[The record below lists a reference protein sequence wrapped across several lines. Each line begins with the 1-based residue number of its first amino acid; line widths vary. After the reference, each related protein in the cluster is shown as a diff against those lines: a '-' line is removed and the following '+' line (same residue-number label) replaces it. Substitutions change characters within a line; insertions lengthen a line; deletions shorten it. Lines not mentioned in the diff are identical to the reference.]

1 MLNTLSFRLVTL
13 NSHTSGDKMKF
24 NQLFKNKNVA
34 NAIYIGSL
42 CSVAYLAVYFARNVL
57 GAVTP
62 QMIENGYHESYIGK
76 VSSTYF
82 ICYAIGQLINGMIG
96 DKIKARYMISIGLF
110 MAGITNVL
118 FCVLAQNHAN
128 LAIIAYSLT
137 GFFLSMI
144 YGPMTKIVAENTEPI
159 YATRC
164 SLGYEFASLFG
175 SPIAGIAAAILV
187 WQSVFITSSIV
198 LITMAIIF
206 FAFLLFFEKKG
217 IIKYNQYKPKKENGK
232 GIKVLIKHRIIK
244 FTLISIITGI
254 VRTTVVFWMPTYFSQ
269 YLGFSPKTSASIFT
283 LATLIISLTTFITVF
298 LYEKLN
304 RNMDKTI
311 LIMFITAFLFFI
323 LLYLIKQPILNI
335 VFMIIAIMGSNGAA
349 TMLWSRYCPSLRDTG
364 MVSSATGFL
373 DFMSYM
379 AAAVS
384 STIFANA
391 VSQIGWGNLILIW
404 CGLMLL
410 GIVISIPNKAKNL
423 SV

>member
-1 MLNTLSFRLVTL
+1 
-13 NSHTSGDKMKF
+13 MKI
-24 NQLFKNKNVA
+24 NWLLKNKNVK
-34 NAIYIGSL
+34 NAIYIGVL
-42 CSVAYLAVYFARNVL
+42 CSVSYLAVYFARNIL
-57 GAVTP
+57 GAVSP
-62 QMIENGYHESYIGK
+62 QMIEVGYAETYIGK
-76 VSSTYF
+76 LSSIYF
-82 ICYAIGQLINGMIG
+82 ICYAIGQLINGIIG
-96 DKIKARYMISIGLF
+96 DKIKARYMISVGLF
-110 MAGITNVL
+110 MAGITNLMFSVL
-118 FCVLAQNHAN
+118 SQNYASLAMV
-128 LAIIAYSLT
+128 AYGLT

-164 SLGYEFASLFG
+164 SLGYEFSALIG

-187 WQSVFITSSIV
+187 WQSVFVTSSII
-198 LITMAIIF
+198 LIIMAIIC
-206 FAFLLFFEKKG
+206 FAFFLFFEKRG
-217 IIKYNQYKPKKENGK
+217 IIKYNQYTPKKENGK

-244 FTLISIITGI
+244 FTLISVITGV

-269 YLGFSPKTSASIFT
+269 YLGFTPKTSASIFT
-283 LATLIISLTTFITVF
+283 VATLIISLTTFITVF

-311 LIMFITAFLFFI
+311 LIMFLTASLFFM

-335 VFMIIAIMGSNGAA
+335 VFMVIAIMASNGAA

-379 AAAVS
+379 AAAAS
-384 STIFANA
+384 STLFANA

-404 CGLMLL
+404 CGLMLF
-410 GIVISIPNKAKNL
+410 GVAISIPRKTKNL

>member
-1 MLNTLSFRLVTL
+1 
-13 NSHTSGDKMKF
+13 MKF
-24 NQLFKNKNVA
+24 NQLFKNKNVK
-34 NAIYIGSL
+34 NAIFIGVL
-42 CSVAYLAVYFARNVL
+42 CSVSYLAVYFARNIL
-57 GAVTP
+57 GTVTP

-82 ICYAIGQLINGMIG
+82 ICYAVGQLINGIIG
-96 DKIKARYMISIGLF
+96 DKIKARYMISVGLF
-110 MAGITNVL
+110 MAGITNFLFSVL
-118 FCVLAQNHAN
+118 SQNYGGLAM
-128 LAIIAYSLT
+128 IAYGLT

-159 YATRC
+159 YATRV
-164 SLGYEFASLFG
+164 SLGYEFSALIG

-187 WQSVFITSSIV
+187 WQSVFITSSVV
-198 LITMAIIF
+198 LVLMAVIC
-206 FAFLLFFEKKG
+206 FAFFLFFEKKG
-217 IIKYNQYKPKKENGK
+217 IIKYNQYTPEKENGK

-244 FTLISIITGI
+244 FTLISVITGV

-283 LATLIISLTTFITVF
+283 VATLIISLTTFITVF

-311 LIMFITAFLFFI
+311 LIMFVTASLFFI
-323 LLYLIKQPILNI
+323 LLYLIKQPVLNI
-335 VFMIIAIMGSNGAA
+335 VFMVIAIMASNGAA

-379 AAAVS
+379 AAAAS
-384 STIFANA
+384 STLFANA

-404 CGLMLL
+404 CGLMLF
-410 GIVISIPNKAKNL
+410 GVAISIPRKAKNL
-423 SV
+423 QV

>member
-1 MLNTLSFRLVTL
+1 
-13 NSHTSGDKMKF
+13 MKI
-24 NQLFKNKNVA
+24 NWLLKNKNVK
-34 NAIYIGSL
+34 NAIYIGVL
-42 CSVAYLAVYFARNVL
+42 CSVSYLAVYFARNIL
-57 GAVTP
+57 GAVSP
-62 QMIENGYHESYIGK
+62 QMIEVGYAETYIGK
-76 VSSTYF
+76 LSSIYF
-82 ICYAIGQLINGMIG
+82 ICYAIGQLINGIIG
-96 DKIKARYMISIGLF
+96 DKIKARYMISVGLF
-110 MAGITNVL
+110 MAGITNLMFSVL
-118 FCVLAQNHAN
+118 SQNYASLAMV
-128 LAIIAYSLT
+128 AYGLT

-164 SLGYEFASLFG
+164 SLGYEFSALIG

-187 WQSVFITSSIV
+187 WQSVFVTSSII
-198 LITMAIIF
+198 LIIMAIIC
-206 FAFLLFFEKKG
+206 FAFFLFFEKRG
-217 IIKYNQYKPKKENGK
+217 IIKYNQYTPKKENGK

-244 FTLISIITGI
+244 FTLISVITGI

-283 LATLIISLTTFITVF
+283 VATLIISLTTFITIF

-311 LIMFITAFLFFI
+311 LIMFLTASLFFM

-335 VFMIIAIMGSNGAA
+335 VFMVIAIMASNGAA

-379 AAAVS
+379 AAAAS
-384 STIFANA
+384 STLFANA

-404 CGLMLL
+404 CGLMLF
-410 GIVISIPNKAKNL
+410 GVAISIPRKTKNL
-423 SV
+423 SVQI

>member
-1 MLNTLSFRLVTL
+1 
-13 NSHTSGDKMKF
+13 MKI
-24 NQLFKNKNVA
+24 NWLLKNKNVK
-34 NAIYIGSL
+34 NAIYIGVL
-42 CSVAYLAVYFARNVL
+42 CSVSYLAVYFARNIL
-57 GAVTP
+57 GAVSP
-62 QMIENGYHESYIGK
+62 QMIEVGYAETYIGK
-76 VSSTYF
+76 LSSIYF
-82 ICYAIGQLINGMIG
+82 ICYAIGQLINGIIG
-96 DKIKARYMISIGLF
+96 DKIKARYMISVGLF
-110 MAGITNVL
+110 MAGITNL
-118 FCVLAQNHAN
+118 MFSFLSQNYASLAMV
-128 LAIIAYSLT
+128 AYGLT

-164 SLGYEFASLFG
+164 SLGYEFSALIG

-187 WQSVFITSSIV
+187 WQSVFVTSSII
-198 LITMAIIF
+198 LIIMAIIC
-206 FAFLLFFEKKG
+206 FAFFLFFEKRG
-217 IIKYNQYKPKKENGK
+217 IIKYNQYTPKKENGK

-244 FTLISIITGI
+244 FTLISVITGI

-283 LATLIISLTTFITVF
+283 VATLIISLTTFITIF

-311 LIMFITAFLFFI
+311 LIMFVTASLFFMS
-323 LLYLIKQPILNI
+323 LYLIKQPILNI
-335 VFMIIAIMGSNGAA
+335 VFMVIAIMASNGAA
-349 TMLWSRYCPSLRDTG
+349 TMLWRRYCPSLRDTG

-379 AAAVS
+379 AAAAS
-384 STIFANA
+384 STLFANA

-404 CGLMLL
+404 CGLMLF
-410 GIVISIPNKAKNL
+410 GVAISIPRKTKNL

>member
-1 MLNTLSFRLVTL
+1 
-13 NSHTSGDKMKF
+13 MKF
-24 NQLFKNKNVA
+24 NQLFKDKKVK
-34 NAIYIGSL
+34 NAIYIGVL
-42 CSVAYLAVYFARNVL
+42 CSVSYLAVYFARNIL

-62 QMIENGYHESYIGK
+62 QMIENGYNESYIGK

-82 ICYAIGQLINGMIG
+82 ICYAIGQLINGIIG

-110 MAGITNVL
+110 MAGITNFLFSVL
-118 FCVLAQNHAN
+118 SQNYGS
-128 LAIIAYSLT
+128 LAIVAYGLT

-159 YATRC
+159 YAPRV
-164 SLGYEFASLFG
+164 SLGYEFSALIG

-187 WQSVFITSSIV
+187 WQSVFITSSAILV
-198 LITMAIIF
+198 LMAIIC
-206 FAFLLFFEKKG
+206 FAFFLFFEKSG
-217 IIKYNQYKPKKENGK
+217 IIKYNQYTPKKENGK

-244 FTLISIITGI
+244 FTLISVITGV

-269 YLGFSPKTSASIFT
+269 YLGFTPKTSASIFT
-283 LATLIISLTTFITVF
+283 VATLIISLTTFITVF

-311 LIMFITAFLFFI
+311 LIMFTTASLFFI
-323 LLYLIKQPILNI
+323 LLYFIKQPILNI
-335 VFMIIAIMGSNGAA
+335 GFMVIAIMASNGAA

-379 AAAVS
+379 AAAAS
-384 STIFANA
+384 STLFANA

-404 CGLMLL
+404 CGLMLF
-410 GIVISIPNKAKNL
+410 GVAISIPRKTKNL

>member
-1 MLNTLSFRLVTL
+1 
-13 NSHTSGDKMKF
+13 MKI
-24 NQLFKNKNVA
+24 NWLLKNKNVK
-34 NAIYIGSL
+34 NAIYIGVL
-42 CSVAYLAVYFARNVL
+42 CSVSYLAVYFARNIL
-57 GAVTP
+57 GAVSP
-62 QMIENGYHESYIGK
+62 QMIEVGYAETYIGK
-76 VSSTYF
+76 LSSIYF
-82 ICYAIGQLINGMIG
+82 ICYAIGQLINGIIG
-96 DKIKARYMISIGLF
+96 DKIKARYMISVGLF
-110 MAGITNVL
+110 MAGITNL
-118 FCVLAQNHAN
+118 MFSFLSQNYASLAMV
-128 LAIIAYSLT
+128 AYGLT

-164 SLGYEFASLFG
+164 SLGYEFSALIG

-187 WQSVFITSSIV
+187 WQSVFVTSSII
-198 LITMAIIF
+198 LIIMAIIC
-206 FAFLLFFEKKG
+206 FAFFLFFEKRG
-217 IIKYNQYKPKKENGK
+217 IIKYNQYTPKKENGK

-244 FTLISIITGI
+244 FTLISVITGI

-283 LATLIISLTTFITVF
+283 VATLIISLTTFITIF

-311 LIMFITAFLFFI
+311 LIMFVTASLFFMS
-323 LLYLIKQPILNI
+323 LYLIKQPILNI
-335 VFMIIAIMGSNGAA
+335 VFMVIAIMASNGAA

-379 AAAVS
+379 AAAAS
-384 STIFANA
+384 STLFANA

-404 CGLMLL
+404 CGLMLF
-410 GIVISIPNKAKNL
+410 GVAISIPRKTKNL

>member
-1 MLNTLSFRLVTL
+1 
-13 NSHTSGDKMKF
+13 MKI
-24 NQLFKNKNVA
+24 NWLLKNKNVK
-34 NAIYIGSL
+34 NAIYIGVL
-42 CSVAYLAVYFARNVL
+42 CSVSYLAVYFARNIL
-57 GAVTP
+57 GAVSP
-62 QMIENGYHESYIGK
+62 QMIEVGYAETYIGK
-76 VSSTYF
+76 LSSIYF
-82 ICYAIGQLINGMIG
+82 ICYAIGQLINGIIG
-96 DKIKARYMISIGLF
+96 DKIKARYMISVGLF
-110 MAGITNVL
+110 MAGITNL
-118 FCVLAQNHAN
+118 MFSFLSQNYASLAMV
-128 LAIIAYSLT
+128 AYGLT

-164 SLGYEFASLFG
+164 SLGYEFSALIG

-187 WQSVFITSSIV
+187 WQSVFVTSSII
-198 LITMAIIF
+198 LIIMAIIC
-206 FAFLLFFEKKG
+206 FAFFLFFEKRG
-217 IIKYNQYKPKKENGK
+217 IIKYNQYTPKKENGK

-244 FTLISIITGI
+244 FTLISVITGI

-283 LATLIISLTTFITVF
+283 VATLIISLTTFITIF

-311 LIMFITAFLFFI
+311 LIMFLTASLFFM

-335 VFMIIAIMGSNGAA
+335 VFMVIAIMASNGAA

-379 AAAVS
+379 AAAAS
-384 STIFANA
+384 STLFANA

-404 CGLMLL
+404 CGLMLF
-410 GIVISIPNKAKNL
+410 GVAISIPRKTKNL